1 MTPHQSY
8 DRIAGQLLPLAQA
21 EALIG
26 TLASVVSAK
35 IVADSSGGVEAIHVL
50 ATGELTP
57 KQVVRNVES
66 ALMAQLGWRVDHRK
80 VSVAATVKRTPVA
93 GEPVQEQAIVQ
104 AARVGRSLY
113 FEDVEVRGSLTK
125 GMQCRVTLRRG
136 DETFV
141 GESDGIEGDAGRP
154 ELAARAA
161 LAALALADTGGRSF
175 ALKGVLVVDAFGGE
189 LVLAAVMVRQGRAS
203 ALLTGSC
210 MIRENVESAG
220 VLAVLDATNR
230 WIAAGDRAVHS

>member
-1 MTPHQSY
+1 MTPHQSS

-21 EALIG
+21 EELIG

-50 ATGELTP
+50 VTGELTP

-104 AARVGRSLY
+104 AARVVS
-113 FEDVEVRGSLTK
+113 S
-125 GMQCRVTLRRG
+125 
-136 DETFV
+136 
-141 GESDGIEGDAGRP
+141 P
-154 ELAARAA
+154 RATPY
-161 LAALALADTGGRSF
+161 D
-175 ALKGVLVVDAFGGE
+175 
-189 LVLAAVMVRQGRAS
+189 
-203 ALLTGSC
+203 
-210 MIRENVESAG
+210 
-220 VLAVLDATNR
+220 
-230 WIAAGDRAVHS
+230 W